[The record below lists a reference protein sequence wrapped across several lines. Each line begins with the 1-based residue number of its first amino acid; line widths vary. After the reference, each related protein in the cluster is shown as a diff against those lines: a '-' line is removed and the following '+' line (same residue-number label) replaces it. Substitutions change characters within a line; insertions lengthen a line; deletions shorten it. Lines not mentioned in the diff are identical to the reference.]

1 MYNLDSNKIDG
12 VLKSLGNAGKNAV
25 AALNAMT
32 NGEFKGSALETD
44 PLGNLGYIVRTLQN
58 AKDQAAINAQF
69 AGKTPEEITAIQEQ
83 ARADEQA
90 AIQAKFNEQLAEM
103 TKEPEPEPEPDEE
116 GAGSEDDPNQP
127 QN

>member
-32 NGEFKGSALETD
+32 DGEFKGSAMETNPLE
-44 PLGNLGYIVRTLQN
+44 NLGYIVRTLQN
-58 AKDQAAINAQF
+58 AKERAVSNAEF
-69 AGKTPEEITAIQEQ
+69 VGKTPEEVTQILEQ
-83 ARADEQA
+83 RRVDELA

-103 TKEPEPEPEPDEE
+103 TKEPEPEAEPEEE
-116 GAGSEDDPNQP
+116 AGSGDDPNQT

>member
-1 MYNLDSNKIDG
+1 M
-12 VLKSLGNAGKNAV
+12 

-103 TKEPEPEPEPDEE
+103 TKEPEPEPDEE
-116 GAGSEDDPNQP
+116 EAGSGDDPNQT